1 MNLLRTS
8 LLSVFTL
15 LSLHSIGQNTPCR
28 EIVGYYPGWQWYDR
42 NQLVRPA
49 TIDYFKYTILQYAF
63 LNMDANGNLNVFD
76 PWGDKNLLLGQIN
89 WSVAPAGYDSAY
101 DLGNPDYHVPGTSL
115 ADYAHDNNVKLLVS
129 LGGWTLSSLFPGIA
143 ADETKR
149 GNFAAQCALI
159 CELYDLDGV
168 DIDWEYPGYA
178 PHNGTPADA
187 ANYTLLLQDIRNAL
201 DEMEVE
207 MNRELLLT
215 AAVGAAASHQS
226 NYEWNNI
233 VPLLDIIN
241 VMTYDFYGSFDP
253 LLNHNAPLY
262 ASAQGDPEFN
272 CASSVERLIN
282 EYGVPADKIT
292 MGLPFYGRTQLS
304 NSTPQLFGQGNGQVD
319 LQNFGQDEG
328 TPLYYNILLAD
339 GYTNYWD
346 EQASV
351 PYAIN
356 PTNNSFLSY
365 DDVQSI
371 TAKSQ
376 YIADMNLRG
385 AIIWEITG
393 DYIETSP
400 GSGVIASTPLVNAVN
415 EVFCATP
422 QAVAEHPET
431 SPVIWPNPVASS
443 LHVAVSAGLMPE
455 VVTLDGRSLEL
466 PVHRNND
473 YCIIDVRE
481 LAAGMYLLKT
491 GAHTLRFVRE

>member
-1 MNLLRTS
+1 MNQLRK
-8 LLSVFTL
+8 LVIVLCGL
-15 LSLHSIGQNTPCR
+15 LSLQSFAQTTPCR

-49 TIDYFKYTILQYAF
+49 TIDYSKYTILQYAF
-63 LNMDANGNLNVFD
+63 LNMDASGNLNVFD

-89 WSVAPAGYDSAY
+89 WSVAPAGYDAAY

-115 ADYAHDNNVKLLVS
+115 ADYAHENDVKLLVS

-143 ADETKR
+143 ADPVKR
-149 GNFAAQCALI
+149 DNFASQCALI
-159 CELYDLDGV
+159 CGLYDLDGV

-187 ANYTLLLQDIRNAL
+187 ANFTLLLQDIRDAL
-201 DEMEVE
+201 DEKELE

-215 AAVGAAASHQS
+215 AAVGAAASHQA

-253 LLNHNAPLY
+253 LLNHNSPLY
-262 ASAQGDPEFN
+262 APAQGDAEFN
-272 CASSVERLIN
+272 CASSIERLLN
-282 EYGVPADKIT
+282 EYGVPADKLT

-304 NSTPQLFGQGNGQVD
+304 NTTPQLFGQGNGQVD

-328 TPLYYNILLAD
+328 TPLYYNILLAE
-339 GYTNYWD
+339 GFTNYWD
-346 EQASV
+346 AQASV

-356 PTNNSFLSY
+356 ETNNSFLSY

-393 DYIETSP
+393 DYVETSP

-422 QAVAEHPET
+422 QSVTEAQEAAPAL
-431 SPVIWPNPVASS
+431 WPNP
-443 LHVAVSAGLMPE
+443 AVSELHITAKAGITPE
-455 VVTLDGRSLEL
+455 IMTPDGRTLHTDCRRINAQY
-466 PVHRNND
+466 VM
-473 YCIIDVRE
+473 DVSG
-481 LAAGMYLLKT
+481 LASGIYLVKA